1 MKSPVELNEQLVKEA
16 FRLTNFK
23 TEKRL
28 VVDTDGEVIFYPNVF
43 SIQESDRLFSDLS
56 SNVKWKKYI
65 IHIYG
70 KTIPLPRLTS
80 WYGDEGK
87 SYIYSGIQ
95 QHPEPWTPTLT
106 LIKSKAEE
114 ISEVTFNSVLLNL
127 YRDGKD
133 SVSWHSDD
141 EPELGKN
148 PVIASISLGETRRF
162 SLKHKIS
169 QDYKVNLDLPNG
181 SLLLMK
187 GETQHFWKH
196 QIAKTAKSV
205 EHRIQLFFDFWNKTG
220 CPIEEIQ
227 LSSEDLYYDT
237 WRFKSDKFQRDKIH
251 RVQKLFYVNL

>member
-1 MKSPVELNEQLVKEA
+1 MEPWDNQLDSNDSQE
-16 FRLTNFK
+16 T
-23 TEKRL
+23 
-28 VVDTDGEVIFYPNVF
+28 VVIDTDGEVIFYPNLF
-43 SIQESDRLFSDLS
+43 SIQESDRLFSALHS
-56 SNVKWKKYI
+56 SVKWRHDT

-70 KTIPLPRLTS
+70 KKIPLPRLTA

-106 LIKSKAEE
+106 SIKLKAEE
-114 ISEVTFNSVLLNL
+114 ISKITFNSVLINL

-148 PVIASISLGETRRF
+148 PIIASISLGGTRRF
-162 SLKHKIS
+162 SLRHKTS
-169 QDYKVNLDLPNG
+169 KDYKIDIDLPKG

-205 EHRIQLFFDFWNKTG
+205 EPRINLTF
-220 CPIEEIQ
+220 
-227 LSSEDLYYDT
+227 
-237 WRFKSDKFQRDKIH
+237 
-251 RVQKLFYVNL
+251 RVIKPV